1 MADLDHTPLT
11 FGKYAGQ
18 TPDEI
23 SEHDPSYIVWMYN
36 TIRPHKCSEW
46 LKEACEY
53 DVRYDE
59 GSNDDT
65 DEIF

>member
-1 MADLDHTPLT
+1 MPDLDHTPLT
-11 FGKYAGQ
+11 FGKYKGQ

-36 TIRPHKCSEW
+36 TVRPHKCSKW

-59 GSNDDT
+59 GSDDDT

>member
-1 MADLDHTPLT
+1 MPDLDHTPLT

-23 SEHDPSYIVWMYN
+23 SKHDPAYIVWLYDN
-36 TIRPHKCSEW
+36 ISPHKCSEW

-53 DVRYDE
+53 DVQYDE
-59 GSNDDT
+59 GS

>member
-1 MADLDHTPLT
+1 MEDLDHTPLT
-11 FGKYAGQ
+11 FGKYKNQ

-23 SEHDPSYIVWMYN
+23 SEHDPSYIVWLYN
-36 TIRPHKCSEW
+36 NISPPKCSEW

-53 DVRYDE
+53 DVQYDE
-59 GSNDDT
+59 GSIDDT